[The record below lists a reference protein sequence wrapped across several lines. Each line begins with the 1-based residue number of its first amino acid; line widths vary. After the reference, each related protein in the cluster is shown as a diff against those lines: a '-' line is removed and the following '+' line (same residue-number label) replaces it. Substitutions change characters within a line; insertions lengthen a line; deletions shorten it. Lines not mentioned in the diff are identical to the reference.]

1 MNSWNPCEVSYE
13 KRALKEIAG
22 LGRGDSERVRAA
34 IERFAMTGRGDVKP
48 IRGARHRYWELR
60 VGLHIRAAFAIEGQL
75 LKVLRVWR
83 K

>member
-1 MNSWNPCEVSYE
+1 MTSWNPCEVSYE

-22 LGRGDSERVRAA
+22 LNREDGERVRAA
-34 IERFAMTGRGDVKP
+34 IERFAMIGRGDVKP

-60 VGLHIRAAFAIEGQL
+60 AGLHLRAAFALEDRQ

>member
-1 MNSWNPCEVSYE
+1 MTSWNPCKVSYE
-13 KRALKEIAG
+13 KRALKELAG
-22 LGRGDSERVRAA
+22 LGRGDGERVQAA
-34 IERFAMTGRGDVKP
+34 IERFATTGKGDVKP

-60 VGLHIRAAFAIEGQL
+60 AGPHLRAAFALENRQ

>member
-1 MNSWNPCEVSYE
+1 MNSWNPYEVSYE
-13 KRALKEIAG
+13 KRALKEIVG
-22 LGRGDSERVRAA
+22 LGRGDGERVRVS
-34 IERFAMTGRGDVKP
+34 IERFAVTGRGDVKP

-60 VGLHIRAAFAIEGQL
+60 VGLHLRVAFAIEGQQ